1 MEEVRALTPLF
12 FQEALAEEIRW
23 LTKDMRFRHPK
34 NREFIPL
41 RAHTQALPIPEKK
54 KDKPADIDGLHY
66 MDSTIDYI
74 NDVDEDAVFDCPWC
88 LVKMNGG
95 KIPGIN
101 QRQEISVAICFGIF
115 DNSPENK
122 GHQTILNL
130 IQKTYERFAKNPLLQ
145 GQYTCQGNFEWAL
158 QEEDTFPY
166 FFGAISMQF
175 SFWGFRRESK
185 FI

>member
-41 RAHTQALPIPEKK
+41 RVHTQALPIPEKK

-95 KIPGIN
+95 KSLGLISGRKLVWRYVLEYSIILLKIKGI
-101 QRQEISVAICFGIF
+101 R
-115 DNSPENK
+115 
-122 GHQTILNL
+122 
-130 IQKTYERFAKNPLLQ
+130 RF
-145 GQYTCQGNFEWAL
+145 
-158 QEEDTFPY
+158 
-166 FFGAISMQF
+166 
-175 SFWGFRRESK
+175 
-185 FI
+185 